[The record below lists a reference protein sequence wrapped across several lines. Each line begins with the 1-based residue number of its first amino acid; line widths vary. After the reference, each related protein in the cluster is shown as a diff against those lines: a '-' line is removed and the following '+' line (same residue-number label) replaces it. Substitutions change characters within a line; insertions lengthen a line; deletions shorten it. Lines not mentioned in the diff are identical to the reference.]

1 MAMSLLVVEDDAFS
15 RTTLSSSLEHQGF
28 AVHPCATAAEASA
41 LGMQQPFDGAV
52 LDLHLGPGPTGLDL
66 AKALRR
72 AQPSIGLVLLTSFP
86 DTRLLVGSLAE
97 LPAGTVHL
105 VKQNLSDMRLL
116 TAAIDS
122 VTASDGNDAAK
133 PSSDDTR
140 IPLSDGQVD
149 TLRLLASGL
158 TNAEIAQLRTVTL
171 RSTEKAIARI
181 ARALNVPA
189 FDDVNQRVALA
200 VAYYR
205 MSGRLG

>member
-1 MAMSLLVVEDDAFS
+1 M
-15 RTTLSSSLEHQGF
+15 
-28 AVHPCATAAEASA
+28 
-41 LGMQQPFDGAV
+41 
-52 LDLHLGPGPTGLDL
+52 
-66 AKALRR
+66 
-72 AQPSIGLVLLTSFP
+72 
-86 DTRLLVGSLAE
+86 
-97 LPAGTVHL
+97 VHL

-189 FDDVNQRVALA
+189 SDDVNQRVALA